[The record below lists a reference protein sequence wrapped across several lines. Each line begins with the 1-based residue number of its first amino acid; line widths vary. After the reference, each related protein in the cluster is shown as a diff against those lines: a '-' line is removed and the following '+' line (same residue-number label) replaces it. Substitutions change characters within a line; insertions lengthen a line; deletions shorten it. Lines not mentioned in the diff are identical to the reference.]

1 VPRPSTQVKVGC
13 CGFAL
18 AQARYFQTFPCVEIN
33 SSFYQLPKVE
43 TAARWRAAAPED
55 FQFALKAWQVIT
67 HPANSPTYKRTRLDP
82 RDAEYCGH
90 FGFNPTVRWAWDETY
105 AVATAL
111 RAFLVLFQC
120 PASFRSTKENVASLR
135 RFFEKAKRGK
145 FFMGWEPRGEWDA
158 ELVAKLCGELDLVYI
173 VDPLKN
179 AVPVPAKIRYF
190 RLHGVSGYRHQ
201 FTNDELERLRTICS
215 AGRGPAYCFFNNVS
229 MAADAQRFV
238 RLLPVPSQPSRR
250 I

>member
-1 VPRPSTQVKVGC
+1 MPHPSSEIKVGC

-43 TAARWRAAAPED
+43 TAAGWRAAAPKD

-67 HPANSPTYKRTRLDP
+67 HPATSPTYKRTRLDP
-82 RDAEYCGH
+82 RDAAYCGR
-90 FGFNPTVRWAWDETY
+90 FGYNATVRWAWDETY

-120 PASFRSTKENVASLR
+120 PAGFRPTKENIASLK

-145 FFMGWEPRGEWDA
+145 FFMGWELRGEWDA
-158 ELVAKLCGELDLVYI
+158 DLVAELCEELDLVHV

-179 AVPVPAKIRYF
+179 PEPAPAKIRYF
-190 RLHGVSGYRHQ
+190 RLHGVGGYRHQ
-201 FTNDELERLRTICS
+201 FTDGELHRLKTTCGE
-215 AGRGPAYCFFNNVS
+215 GRKPAYCFFNNAS
-229 MAADAQRFV
+229 RAADAQRFA
-238 RLLPVPSQPSRR
+238 RLLAASG
-250 I
+250 